1 MRMKKNESLS
11 PERRKAAML
20 RRAKSW
26 LSSEKKALQEQFM
39 SQGNPET
46 MLRAHADL
54 LDALLAEF
62 YSELAGDDTPGM
74 ALVAVGGYGRHEMYP
89 YSDVDILFLYDDAHS
104 EQAARFSELIVQ
116 LLWDLKLKVGHAY
129 RSLDEAV
136 QAAKQDMTIRTS
148 LLDSRIIAGD
158 GELYRR
164 YRSRF
169 EKEVIAGSEA
179 AFIEAKLAERG
190 ERHKRF
196 GASRYMLEPNVKE
209 GKGGLR
215 DLHTLWWLA
224 TYVYPIRSLD
234 ELVGMGHLTAD
245 EYRIYHEAQKFLQCV
260 RIHLHYLCGR
270 PEERLGFDVQLPLS
284 QAMGYDHPNPNTAI
298 TRFMRRYFI
307 AVRTVGSV
315 TRQFC
320 TLLEEAHKRAPR
332 NAFTALWQ
340 NPWKLGAFKLAG
352 QRLLPRQET
361 LFARQPAAML
371 ELFRTA
377 QQHGLDIHPRAL
389 QQVARNLKRIDKS
402 VQDDPRANQ
411 IFLDILLSPKDA
423 ETTLRRMSEA
433 GVLGRFIPDFG
444 RVIGMTQFNRYHIYT
459 VDEHTLVALGVLH
472 AIEQGELEKDL
483 PLASEVIHRV
493 RMKRVLYVALL
504 CHDIAKGRGGDHS
517 LQGEAIARRLCR
529 RFGFAEDE
537 AETTAWLV
545 RHHLLLSHTVF
556 KRDVTDPKTIQD
568 FVREVQHS
576 ERLKLLLVLT
586 VADMRA
592 VAPGVW
598 NHWKGA
604 LMRDLY
610 YRAQEAM
617 GAAPATSRAR
627 QDEQFSQRLAE
638 RLPDWPAKTVA
649 EYVALG
655 NAGVWTACDIERHA
669 LIARMLHDAQSETL
683 PLAIHTEHHYEH
695 RVTDMTL
702 VAADQHGLFSKV
714 AGAMALAGANIT
726 GAKIFTLKNGMA
738 VELFQVQDLTNDV
751 FDAPDKLAKMSVYIR
766 QVLAG
771 ELDLNLAF
779 GKRQRDWRAQEAGPQ
794 PITTQVF
801 VDNEASDQH
810 TVIELTGRDRP
821 GFLYQVTR
829 AMADLGLSIGTAHIS
844 TFGLQAADVFYVKDQ
859 FGMKI
864 THEAKLKTI
873 RETLIEAVAG

>member
-1 MRMKKNESLS
+1 MLKRAKTWLATEKKNLH
-11 PERRKAAML
+11 
-20 RRAKSW
+20 
-26 LSSEKKALQEQFM
+26 EQFLM
-39 SQGNPET
+39 HGNPET

-54 LDALLAEF
+54 IDALLAEF
-62 YSELAGDDTPGM
+62 YTELAGDDKQGM
-74 ALVAVGGYGRHEMYP
+74 ALVAVGGYGRHELYP
-89 YSDVDILFLYDDAHS
+89 YSDVDLLLLYEGKHHK
-104 EQAARFSELIVQ
+104 EAARFSELIVQ
-116 LLWDLKLKVGHAY
+116 LLWDLKLKVGHAH
-129 RSLDEAV
+129 RSVDEAIE
-136 QAAKQDMTIRTS
+136 ASKSEMTVRTS
-148 LLDSRIIAGD
+148 LLDSRIVAGD
-158 GELYRR
+158 VELYKH
-164 YRSRF
+164 YRTRF

-179 AFIEAKLAERG
+179 AFIEAKLEERTQ
-190 ERHKRF
+190 RHKRF

-224 TYVYPIRSLD
+224 TYVYPIRRLD
-234 ELVGMGHLTAD
+234 ELVGMGHLTES
-245 EYRIYHEAQKFLQCV
+245 EYRVYDEAQKFLQRV
-260 RIHLHYLCGR
+260 RIHLHYLSGR
-270 PEERLGFDVQLPLS
+270 AEERLGFDVQLALA
-284 QAMGYDHPNPNTAI
+284 QAMGYAHPNANTAI

-320 TLLEEAHKRAPR
+320 TLLEEAHKRAPK

-340 NPWKLGAFKLAG
+340 NPWRLGAFKLAG
-352 QRLLPRQET
+352 QRLMPKQDS
-361 LFARQPAAML
+361 LFAKQPAMML

-389 QQVARNLKRIDKS
+389 QLVSRNLHHMNKT
-402 VQDDPRANQ
+402 VQDDPKANS
-411 IFLDILLSPKDA
+411 IFLDILLSPNDA
-423 ETTLRRMSEA
+423 EITLRRMSEA
-433 GVLGRFIPDFG
+433 GVLGKFIPDFG

-472 AIEQGELEKDL
+472 AIEQGGVIEEV
-483 PLASEVIHRV
+483 PLASDVIHRV

-517 LQGEAIARRLCR
+517 LMGEVIARRLCQ

-537 AETTAWLV
+537 TETTAWLV
-545 RHHLLLSHTVF
+545 RNHLLLSNTVF
-556 KRDVTDPKTIQD
+556 KRDVTDPKTVQD
-568 FVREVQHS
+568 FVQEVKHS

-610 YRAQEAM
+610 YRAEEAM
-617 GAAPATSRAR
+617 GAAPAASRAK
-627 QDEQFSQRLAE
+627 QDEQFAQKLTL
-638 RLPDWPAKTVA
+638 RLPDWPEKTIA

-655 NAGVWTACDIERHA
+655 NAAVWTACDVDRHA
-669 LIARMLHDAQSETL
+669 LIARMLFDAQSETM

-695 RVTDMTL
+695 RVSDVTL
-702 VAADQHGLFSKV
+702 VASDQHGLFSKI

-726 GAKIFTLKNGMA
+726 GAKIFTLKNSMA
-738 VELFQVQDLTNDV
+738 VELFQVQDMAADV

-766 QVLAG
+766 QVLTG
-771 ELDLNLAF
+771 ELDLTVAF
-779 GKRQRDWRAQEAGPQ
+779 GKRMRDYRLPESGVQ

-801 VDNEASDQH
+801 IDNDASEQH

-829 AMADLGLSIGTAHIS
+829 AIADLGLSISTAHIS
-844 TFGLQAADVFYVKDQ
+844 TYGLQVADVFYVKDQ

-864 THEAKLKTI
+864 THEAKLKMI
-873 RETLIEAVAG
+873 KETLMDAVAG

>member
-1 MRMKKNESLS
+1 
-11 PERRKAAML
+11 ML
-20 RRAKSW
+20 TRARGW
-26 LSSEKKALQEQFM
+26 LTEEKKTLQQQFI
-39 SQGNPET
+39 SHNQPQT
-46 MLRAHADL
+46 TLRAHADL
-54 LDALLAEF
+54 IDALLAEF

-74 ALVAVGGYGRHEMYP
+74 VLVAAGGYGRHELYP
-89 YSDVDILFLYDDAHS
+89 YSDIDLLFLYDAQHQQ
-104 EQAARFSELIVQ
+104 QAARFSELIVQ

-129 RSLDEAV
+129 RSLDETIEAS
-136 QAAKQDMTIRTS
+136 KQDMTIRTS
-148 LLDSRIIAGD
+148 LLDSRIVAGD
-158 GELYRR
+158 AALYKH
-164 YRSRF
+164 YRTRF
-169 EKEVIAGSEA
+169 ENEVIAGSEA
-179 AFIEAKLAERG
+179 AFIEAKLTERS

-245 EYRIYHEAQKFLQCV
+245 EYRTYHEAQKFLQSV
-260 RIHLHYLCGR
+260 RIHLHYLSGR
-270 PEERLGFDVQLPLS
+270 AEERLGFDVQHVLA
-284 QAMGYDHPNPNTAI
+284 QAMGFDHPNANTAI

-320 TLLEEAHKRAPR
+320 TLLEEAHKRAPK

-352 QRLLPRQET
+352 QRLMPKSET
-361 LFARQPAAML
+361 LFEKQPVMML
-371 ELFRTA
+371 EMFRIA

-389 QQVARNLKRIDKS
+389 QLASRNLKRIDKS
-402 VQDDPRANQ
+402 VQEDPKANG
-411 IFLDILLSPKDA
+411 IFLDILLSPVDA

-459 VDEHTLVALGVLH
+459 VDEHTLVALGILH
-472 AIEQGELEKDL
+472 AIEQGQVIEEV

-517 LQGEAIARRLCR
+517 LMGEVIARRLCQ

-537 AETTAWLV
+537 TETTAWLV
-545 RHHLLLSHTVF
+545 RHHLLLSNTVF
-556 KRDVTDPKTIQD
+556 KRDVTDPKTVQD
-568 FVREVQHS
+568 FVGEVKHS

-610 YRAQEAM
+610 HRAMDAM
-617 GAAPATSRAR
+617 GSQPATSRAR
-627 QDEQFSQRLAE
+627 QDEQFMQKLSQ
-638 RLPDWPAKTVA
+638 RLPDWPERTIA

-655 NAGVWTACDIERHA
+655 SAAIWTACDIDRHA
-669 LIARMLHDAQSETL
+669 LIARMLSDAQSETM

-702 VAADQHGLFSKV
+702 VAADQHGLFSKI
-714 AGAMALAGANIT
+714 AGAMSLAGANIT

-738 VELFQVQDLTNDV
+738 VELFQVQDMAADV

-766 QVLAG
+766 QVLSG
-771 ELDLNLAF
+771 ELDLNMAF
-779 GKRQRDWRAQEAGPQ
+779 GKRLREWRWPETAMQ

-801 VDNEASDQH
+801 VDNEASEQH

-829 AMADLGLSIGTAHIS
+829 AIADLGLSISTAHIS
-844 TFGLQAADVFYVKDQ
+844 TYGLQVADVFYVKDQ

-873 RETLIEAVAG
+873 KETLLETVG